1 LLTNKKGLFIMSKLE
16 TILEKY
22 DYEVEGE
29 DPLKEISEFNDD
41 LSVLAEELKQ
51 AQNKIKTLQQMDNS
65 VLSNSNY
72 LSDVLFPLTRLLSH
86 PLMTWANTFQKEEIQ
101 NELNDSFIEDLKIE
115 QLTKK
120 ILADNELAQHL
131 LVKAESFTQK
141 GK

>member
-1 LLTNKKGLFIMSKLE
+1 MSKLE

-29 DPLKEISEFNDD
+29 DPIKEISEFNDE
-41 LSVLAEELKQ
+41 LSNLAEELKQ

-65 VLSNSNY
+65 VLSNSLY
-72 LSDVLFPLTRLLSH
+72 LSDVLLPLTRLLSH

>member
-1 LLTNKKGLFIMSKLE
+1 MSKLE

-65 VLSNSNY
+65 VLSNSLY
-72 LSDVLFPLTRLLSH
+72 LSDVLLPLTRLLSH

-120 ILADNELAQHL
+120 ILADKELAQHL

>member
-1 LLTNKKGLFIMSKLE
+1 MSKLE

-29 DPLKEISEFNDD
+29 DPIKEISEFNDE
-41 LSVLAEELKQ
+41 LSNLAEELKQ
-51 AQNKIKTLQQMDNS
+51 AQNKIKTLQQIDNS
-65 VLSNSNY
+65 VLSNSIY
-72 LSDVLFPLTRLLSH
+72 ISDVLLPLTRLLSH

-115 QLTKK
+115 NLTKK

>member
-1 LLTNKKGLFIMSKLE
+1 MSKLE

-29 DPLKEISEFNDD
+29 DPLKEISEFNDE
-41 LSVLAEELKQ
+41 LSNLAEELKQ

-65 VLSNSNY
+65 VLSNSLY
-72 LSDVLFPLTRLLSH
+72 LSDVLLPLTRLLSH

-120 ILADNELAQHL
+120 ILADKELAQHL

>member
-1 LLTNKKGLFIMSKLE
+1 MSKLE

-29 DPLKEISEFNDD
+29 DPIKEISEFNDE
-41 LSVLAEELKQ
+41 LSNLAEELKQ

-65 VLSNSNY
+65 VLSHSNY
-72 LSDVLFPLTRLLSH
+72 LSDVLLPLTRLLSH

-120 ILADNELAQHL
+120 ILADKELAQHL

>member
-1 LLTNKKGLFIMSKLE
+1 MSKLE

-29 DPLKEISEFNDD
+29 DPIKEISEFNDE
-41 LSVLAEELKQ
+41 LSNLAEELKQ

-65 VLSNSNY
+65 VLSNSLY
-72 LSDVLFPLTRLLSH
+72 LSDVLLPLTRLLSH

-120 ILADNELAQHL
+120 ILADKELAQHL

>member
-1 LLTNKKGLFIMSKLE
+1 MSKLE

-29 DPLKEISEFNDD
+29 DPLKEISEFNDE
-41 LSVLAEELKQ
+41 LSNLAEELKQ

-65 VLSNSNY
+65 VLSHSNY
-72 LSDVLFPLTRLLSH
+72 LSDVLLPLTRLLSH
-86 PLMTWANTFQKEEIQ
+86 PLMAWANTFQIEEIQ

-115 QLTKK
+115 QLTKN
-120 ILADNELAQHL
+120 ILANKELAQHL

>member
-1 LLTNKKGLFIMSKLE
+1 MSKLE

-29 DPLKEISEFNDD
+29 DPIKEISEFNDE
-41 LSVLAEELKQ
+41 LSNLAEELKQ

-120 ILADNELAQHL
+120 ILADKELAQHL
-131 LVKAESFTQK
+131 LVKAESFNYA
-141 GK
+141 

>member
-1 LLTNKKGLFIMSKLE
+1 MSKLE

-29 DPLKEISEFNDD
+29 DPIKEISEFNDE
-41 LSVLAEELKQ
+41 LSNLAEELKQ

-120 ILADNELAQHL
+120 ILADKELAQHL

>member
-1 LLTNKKGLFIMSKLE
+1 MSKLE

-29 DPLKEISEFNDD
+29 DPIKEISEFNDE
-41 LSVLAEELKQ
+41 LSNLAEELKQ

-65 VLSNSNY
+65 VLSNSTY
-72 LSDVLFPLTRLLSH
+72 LSEVLLPLTRLLSH
-86 PLMTWANTFQKEEIQ
+86 PLMTWSNNFQKEEIQ

-115 QLTKK
+115 QLTKN
-120 ILADNELAQHL
+120 ILANKELAQHL

>member
-1 LLTNKKGLFIMSKLE
+1 MSKLE

-29 DPLKEISEFNDD
+29 DPIKEISEFNDE
-41 LSVLAEELKQ
+41 LSNLAEELKQ

-65 VLSNSNY
+65 VLSNSTY
-72 LSDVLFPLTRLLSH
+72 LSDVLLPLTRLLSH

-120 ILADNELAQHL
+120 ILADKELAQHL

>member
-1 LLTNKKGLFIMSKLE
+1 MSKLE

>member
-1 LLTNKKGLFIMSKLE
+1 MSKLE

-29 DPLKEISEFNDD
+29 DPLKEISEFNDE
-41 LSVLAEELKQ
+41 LSNLAEELKQ

-65 VLSNSNY
+65 VLSNSLY
-72 LSDVLFPLTRLLSH
+72 LSDVLLPLTRLLSH

-115 QLTKK
+115 QLTKN
-120 ILADNELAQHL
+120 ILANKELAQHL

>member
-1 LLTNKKGLFIMSKLE
+1 MSKLE

-29 DPLKEISEFNDD
+29 DPIKEISEFNDE
-41 LSVLAEELKQ
+41 LSNLAEELKQ

>member
-1 LLTNKKGLFIMSKLE
+1 MSKLE

-120 ILADNELAQHL
+120 ILADKELAQHL

>member
-1 LLTNKKGLFIMSKLE
+1 MSKLE

-29 DPLKEISEFNDD
+29 DPIKEISEFNDE
-41 LSVLAEELKQ
+41 LSNLAEELKQ

-72 LSDVLFPLTRLLSH
+72 LSDVLLPLTRLLSH
-86 PLMTWANTFQKEEIQ
+86 PLMAWANTFQIEEIQ

-120 ILADNELAQHL
+120 ILADKELAQHL

>member
-1 LLTNKKGLFIMSKLE
+1 MSKLKS
-16 TILEKY
+16 ILEEKY
-22 DYEVEGE
+22 EYVFEGE
-29 DPLKEISEFNDD
+29 EPIEEISEFNDE
-41 LSVLAEELKQ
+41 LSNLAEELKQ

-65 VLSNSNY
+65 VLSHSNY
-72 LSDVLFPLTRLLSH
+72 LSDVLLPLTRLLSH
-86 PLMTWANTFQKEEIQ
+86 PLMTWANTFQIEEIQ

-120 ILADNELAQHL
+120 ILANKELAQHL

>member
-1 LLTNKKGLFIMSKLE
+1 MSKLE

-29 DPLKEISEFNDD
+29 DPIKEISEFNDE
-41 LSVLAEELKQ
+41 LSNLAEELKQ

-115 QLTKK
+115 QLTKN
-120 ILADNELAQHL
+120 ILANKELAQHL

>member
-1 LLTNKKGLFIMSKLE
+1 MSKLE

-29 DPLKEISEFNDD
+29 DPIKEISEFNDE
-41 LSVLAEELKQ
+41 LSNLAEELKQ

-65 VLSNSNY
+65 VLSNSTY
-72 LSDVLFPLTRLLSH
+72 LSDVLLPLTRLLSH

-115 QLTKK
+115 QLTKN
-120 ILADNELAQHL
+120 ILANKELAQHL

>member
-1 LLTNKKGLFIMSKLE
+1 MSKLE

-29 DPLKEISEFNDD
+29 DPIKEISSFNDE
-41 LSVLAEELKQ
+41 LSNLAEELKQ

-65 VLSNSNY
+65 VLSHSTY
-72 LSDVLFPLTRLLSH
+72 LSDALLPLTRLLSH

-115 QLTKK
+115 QLTKN
-120 ILADNELAQHL
+120 ILADKELAQHL